1 MSWLKVPGSWIQ
13 HPGSCIQG
21 LNYVHYLAFKTPD
34 LGSRIP
40 HPMWPSTIFLTTIFH
55 ADSCIAPLHNFL
67 DDVVVTSLVGPPIK
81 LEFLTAPLGVD
92 RAKLLGEPWRH
103 PWLLVWQGN
112 V

>member
-1 MSWLKVPGSWIQ
+1 MPVPTCDASDVAGAI
-13 HPGSCIQG
+13 
-21 LNYVHYLAFKTPD
+21 
-34 LGSRIP
+34 
-40 HPMWPSTIFLTTIFH
+40 WPSTIFLTTTFH

>member
-1 MSWLKVPGSWIQ
+1 M
-13 HPGSCIQG
+13 
-21 LNYVHYLAFKTPD
+21 
-34 LGSRIP
+34 
-40 HPMWPSTIFLTTIFH
+40 
-55 ADSCIAPLHNFL
+55 APLHNFL